1 MTSPTALLLGALPA
15 VRLAFH
21 AERGADL
28 HALCS
33 GSGRGSEHFV
43 DHGAEERRGSVS
55 VRRFGH
61 ALNMGAAGGEVKS

>member
-1 MTSPTALLLGALPA
+1 MTSPAALLLGALPA

-61 ALNMGAAGGEVKS
+61 AGNVSPGMGSEES